1 MAYTDIDDPSAY
13 FQTTLYTGTGS
24 DQNIT
29 NTGNSDLQPD
39 WTWIKKRNGS
49 TNNMVTDSVRGATK
63 NLVTNTSAVE
73 DTDANGLKAFL
84 SDGFTVGSTGAFN
97 SSNNTFVSWNWK
109 AGTSFSNSAG
119 ANGASIAST
128 GSINTAAG
136 FSIVKYEATGS
147 NATVGHGLGAV
158 PKMIIVK
165 DLEDTGGSN
174 WAVYHSSLGNTKFL
188 ELNANAAPDTSS
200 GLWNNTTPT
209 SSVFTIGTNSRV
221 NNSGN
226 DFIAYCFADVQGFS
240 KIGSYLGNGSADG
253 AFIYTGFKP
262 AFFMLKRTNT
272 AGSDWS
278 MWGYTSLSG
287 FNSIGRRLFPNTN
300 GAESSQD
307 SSAMADFLS
316 NGIKLRQTDGDYNGD
331 DNTYI
336 YMAFAE
342 NPFVSAAGTPV
353 TAR

>member
-1 MAYTDIDDPSAY
+1 MAYTTINKSSLN
-13 FQTTLYTGTGS
+13 FNTKLYTGNGGTLTVSGV
-24 DQNIT
+24 
-29 NTGNSDLQPD
+29 GFQPNF
-39 WTWIKKRNGS
+39 TWLKGRS
-49 TNNMVTDSVRGATK
+49 FADYHVLTDSVRGVNSQVYSNDAGSQGSQ
-63 NLVTNTSAVE
+63 TNGITSF
-73 DTDANGLKAFL
+73 N
-84 SDGFTVGSTGAFN
+84 SDGFVLGNWSNTNKASNTHVG
-97 SSNNTFVSWNWK
+97 WNWK

-226 DFIAYCFADVQGFS
+226 DFIAYCFADVQGYS
-240 KIGSYLGNGSADG
+240 KMGFYKGNGNANG
-253 AFIYTGFKP
+253 TFVYTGFKP

-307 SSAMADFLS
+307 SSPMADFLS
-316 NGIKLRQTDGDYNGD
+316 NGIKLRQADGDYNGN

-342 NPFVSAAGTPV
+342 APLVGTNNIPC

>member
-1 MAYTDIDDPSAY
+1 MAYTTINKSSLNMN
-13 FQTTLYTGTGS
+13 TKLYTGTGS
-24 DQNIT
+24 SNSV
-29 NTGNSDLQPD
+29 TGVGFKPD
-39 WTWIKKRNGS
+39 WTWIKNRDQADEHN
-49 TNNMVTDSVRGATK
+49 VYDVVRGATK
-63 NLVTNTSAVE
+63 RLITNDSTVE
-73 DTDANGLKAFL
+73 GTQSNGLSAFG
-84 SDGFTVGSTGAFN
+84 SDGFTVVD
-97 SSNNTFVSWNWK
+97 SNATNISNEKYAAWNWK

-307 SSAMADFLS
+307 SSPMADFLS
-316 NGIKLRQTDGDYNGD
+316 NGIKLRQADGDYNGN

-342 NPFVSAAGTPV
+342 APLVGTNNIPC